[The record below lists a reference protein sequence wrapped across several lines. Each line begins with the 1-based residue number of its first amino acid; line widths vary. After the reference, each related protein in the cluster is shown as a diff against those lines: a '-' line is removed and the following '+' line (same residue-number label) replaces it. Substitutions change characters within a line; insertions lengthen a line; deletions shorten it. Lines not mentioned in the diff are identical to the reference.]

1 MKQSKLVSIFTLMAG
16 LSLGALSYH
25 VLSAQPDSS
34 AKRPPLKVTLVS
46 KSDLVDMPGQ
56 EAIVQLVEFAPRGA
70 TGKHIHPGHEV
81 MYVLEGSGVKEAE
94 GEGLT
99 HLKAGASTYIP
110 AGKVHETRNDS
121 ATAPL
126 KVYHHEKPDETL
138 LPGVVIAFTHQ
149 SRARRDLLHADKG
162 SLPKGR

>member
-1 MKQSKLVSIFTLMAG
+1 MTQSKLVSIFTLMAG

-25 VLSAQPDSS
+25 VMSAQPDAS

-46 KSDLVDMPGQ
+46 TSDLVDMPGQ

-94 GEGLT
+94 GEGPT
-99 HLKAGASTYIP
+99 HLKAGTSTYIP

-126 KVYHHEKPDETL
+126 KVLIFRVH
-138 LPGVVIAFTHQ
+138 
-149 SRARRDLLHADKG
+149 
-162 SLPKGR
+162 PKGQKITTKNLTKPYFQE